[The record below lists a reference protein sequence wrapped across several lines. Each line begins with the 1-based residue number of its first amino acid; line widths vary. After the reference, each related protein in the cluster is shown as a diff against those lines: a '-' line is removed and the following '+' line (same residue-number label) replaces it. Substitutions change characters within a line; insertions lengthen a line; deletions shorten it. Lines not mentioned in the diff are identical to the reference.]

1 MKKEKTPLLRNAGVQ
16 SLLASLLCIIIGLVV
31 GYIVLL
37 IIEPSGANAAIVTI
51 IKNFFTYSR
60 PATQLKYLGNTL
72 AKTAPLLLCS
82 LSVLFAYKAG
92 LFNIGAAGQYVIGAG
107 VSLYFA
113 LALNMPWYV
122 CLIAAI
128 IAGAILGAISGLL
141 NAYCN
146 VNVVI
151 SCIMLNWI
159 SLYSVNTLLTSV
171 KDATSPYTL
180 PLASTN
186 PSAVLPTL
194 GLDKL
199 FSGNEYVTIAVP
211 LSIIIAIVVWVVL
224 EKTKM
229 GYELKATGYNK
240 NAAKYC
246 GMREKKNLIMTM
258 AIAGALAGMGAAL
271 YFLTGFEQW
280 SCSQASVPDM
290 GFNGIAAA
298 FLGGLSPLGSILSS
312 FFIQHISSGGAYV
325 DKTVYCAQISDL
337 ISSIIIYVCGFVMF
351 FKYAMNK
358 WLDRS
363 AERKAEK
370 EKEASEDEKGGAEQ

>member
-1 MKKEKTPLLRNAGVQ
+1 MKKEKTSLLRNAGVQ
-16 SLLASLLCIIIGLVV
+16 SLLASLLCILIGLVV

-37 IIEPSGANAAIVTI
+37 IIEPSGANQAIVTI
-51 IKNFFTYSR
+51 IKNFLTYSR
-60 PATQLKYLGNTL
+60 TDTKLKYLGNTL

-107 VSLYFA
+107 TSLYLA

-122 CLIAAI
+122 CLIGAI
-128 IAGAILGAISGLL
+128 LAGAILGAISGLL
-141 NAYCN
+141 YAYRN

-171 KDATSPYTL
+171 KDSTSPYTL

-186 PSAVLPTL
+186 PSAILPTL

-199 FSGNEYVTIAVP
+199 FNGNEYVTIAVP
-211 LSIIIAIVVWVVL
+211 LSIIIAIIVWVVL

-246 GMREKKNLIMTM
+246 GMQEKKNLVMTM
-258 AIAGALAGMGAAL
+258 AIAGALASMGAAL

-312 FFIQHISSGGAYV
+312 FFVQHISSGGAYV
-325 DKTVYCAQISDL
+325 DKTMYCAQISDL
-337 ISSIIIYVCGFVMF
+337 ISSIIIYACGFVMF
-351 FKYAMNK
+351 FKYVMNK
-358 WLDRS
+358 RLDRS
-363 AERKAEK
+363 EEKKAEK
-370 EKEASEDEKGGAEQ
+370 KASEDAKGGAEQ

>member
-1 MKKEKTPLLRNAGVQ
+1 MKKEKTSLLRNAGVQ
-16 SLLASLLCIIIGLVV
+16 SLLASLLCILIGLVV

-37 IIEPSGANAAIVTI
+37 IIEPSGANQAIVTI
-51 IKNFFTYSR
+51 IKNFLTYSR
-60 PATQLKYLGNTL
+60 TDAQLKYLGNTL

-107 VSLYFA
+107 TSLYLA

-122 CLIAAI
+122 CLIGAI
-128 IAGAILGAISGLL
+128 LAGAILGAISGLL
-141 NAYCN
+141 YAYRN

-159 SLYSVNTLLTSV
+159 SLYFVNTLLTSV
-171 KDATSPYTL
+171 KDSTSPYTL

-186 PSAVLPTL
+186 PSAILPTL

-199 FSGNEYVTIAVP
+199 FNGNEYVTIAVP
-211 LSIIIAIVVWVVL
+211 LSIIIAIIVWVVL

-246 GMREKKNLIMTM
+246 GMQEKKNLVMTM
-258 AIAGALAGMGAAL
+258 AIAGALASMGAAL

-325 DKTVYCAQISDL
+325 DKTMYCAQISDL
-337 ISSIIIYVCGFVMF
+337 ISSIIIYACGFVMF
-351 FKYAMNK
+351 FKYVMNNR
-358 WLDRS
+358 LDRS
-363 AERKAEK
+363 EEKKAEK
-370 EKEASEDEKGGAEQ
+370 KASEDAKGGAEQ

>member
-37 IIEPSGANAAIVTI
+37 IIEPSGANAAIITI

-60 PATQLKYLGNTL
+60 PGTQLKYLGNTL

-107 VSLYFA
+107 ASLYLA

-128 IAGAILGAISGLL
+128 IAGAVLGAISGLL

-199 FSGNEYVTIAVP
+199 FSNNEYVTIAVP
-211 LSIIIAIVVWVVL
+211 LAIIVAIVVWVVL

-258 AIAGALAGMGAAL
+258 AIAGGLAGMGAAL

-351 FKYAMNK
+351 FKFAMNK

-363 AERKAEK
+363 AEKKAEK

>member
-1 MKKEKTPLLRNAGVQ
+1 MKKEKTSLLRNAGVQ
-16 SLLASLLCIIIGLVV
+16 SLLASLLCILIGLIV

-37 IIEPSGANAAIVTI
+37 IIEPSGANEAITTI
-51 IKNFFTYSR
+51 IKNFLTYSR
-60 PATQLKYLGNTL
+60 TDTQLKYLGNTL

-107 VSLYFA
+107 ASLYFA

-128 IAGAILGAISGLL
+128 IAGAVLGAISGLL
-141 NAYCN
+141 YAYRN

-171 KDATSPYTL
+171 KDSTSPYTL

-199 FSGNEYVTIAVP
+199 FNGNEYVTIAVP
-211 LSIIIAIVVWVVL
+211 LSIIIAIVIWVVL

-246 GMREKKNLIMTM
+246 GMQEKKNLVMTM
-258 AIAGALAGMGAAL
+258 AISGALASMGAAL

-325 DKTVYCAQISDL
+325 DKTMYCAQISDL
-337 ISSIIIYVCGFVMF
+337 ISSIIIYACGFVMF
-351 FKYAMNK
+351 FKYVMNK
-358 WLDRS
+358 RMDHS
-363 AERKAEK
+363 AEKKAEK
-370 EKEASEDEKGGAEQ
+370 EASKDEKGGAEQ